1 MAGCCHRSPAH
12 LIFPMPSKAV
22 RLTGRL
28 FLCPESPCFCI
39 NLNGIY
45 NQDIIL
51 SSLLLF
57 SRCES
62 AEKARTWDRQV
73 KVCYDIDVRGHTNS
87 KRETAGVCMELLIFG
102 GIPVLTV
109 AAIFLVKRKLLWA
122 APVISAALA
131 LIVYMVALGPVS
143 MAEVFGNSEWRGF
156 LLLAML
162 IQFGIT
168 AMLSAI
174 AGFAAFI
181 IRQKQT
187 GSGLSD

>member
-1 MAGCCHRSPAH
+1 
-12 LIFPMPSKAV
+12 
-22 RLTGRL
+22 
-28 FLCPESPCFCI
+28 
-39 NLNGIY
+39 
-45 NQDIIL
+45 
-51 SSLLLF
+51 
-57 SRCES
+57 
-62 AEKARTWDRQV
+62 
-73 KVCYDIDVRGHTNS
+73 
-87 KRETAGVCMELLIFG
+87 MELVIIWG
-102 GIPVLTV
+102 NPVLTV
-109 AAIFLVKRKLLWA
+109 AAIFLVKRKFLCA
-122 APVISAALA
+122 DPVISAVLA
-131 LIVYMVALGPVS
+131 LIVYTVALGPVS

>member
-1 MAGCCHRSPAH
+1 M
-12 LIFPMPSKAV
+12 
-22 RLTGRL
+22 
-28 FLCPESPCFCI
+28 
-39 NLNGIY
+39 
-45 NQDIIL
+45 IL
-51 SSLLLF
+51 VSLLLF
-57 SRCES
+57 SRCGS
-62 AEKARTWDRQV
+62 TEKARTWERQV
-73 KVCYDIDVRGHTNS
+73 KVCDDIDVRGHTNS
-87 KRETAGVCMELLIFG
+87 KRETAD

-122 APVISAALA
+122 APVISAVLA
-131 LIVYMVALGPVS
+131 LIAYTIALGPVS

-174 AGFAAFI
+174 AGFAAYI
-181 IRQKQT
+181 IRRKQT

>member
-109 AAIFLVKRKLLWA
+109 AAIFLVKRKFLWA

-131 LIVYMVALGPVS
+131 LIAYTIALGPVS
-143 MAEVFGNSEWRGF
+143 MAEVFRNSEWRGF

>member
-1 MAGCCHRSPAH
+1 
-12 LIFPMPSKAV
+12 
-22 RLTGRL
+22 
-28 FLCPESPCFCI
+28 
-39 NLNGIY
+39 
-45 NQDIIL
+45 
-51 SSLLLF
+51 
-57 SRCES
+57 
-62 AEKARTWDRQV
+62 
-73 KVCYDIDVRGHTNS
+73 
-87 KRETAGVCMELLIFG
+87 MELLIFG

-109 AAIFLVKRKLLWA
+109 AATFLVKRKLLWA
-122 APVISAALA
+122 APVMLA
-131 LIVYMVALGPVS
+131 LIAYTIALGPVS
-143 MAEVFGNSEWRGF
+143 MAEVFRNSEWRGF